1 MNDMSENKETNTNL
15 SSPLGARGSFNSP
28 LGVRGSF
35 SSKRLS
41 QAIAFTIFKL
51 MSYSVVAILILIL
64 GFIVYRG
71 IGTVSWDF
79 ITKSPEDGMT
89 KGGIYPAIVGTLYL
103 VLGSSL
109 FSFPIGILSG
119 IYMNEY
125 AAGNKVATFIRIM
138 TNNLSGVPSVVFGLF
153 GMALFVNTMGF
164 GDSILAGSLTLG
176 LLSLPLVIRTTEESL
191 KAIDFSYREGSLALG
206 ATKLQTIWKVVMPMA
221 FPNIITG
228 LILSIGRVS
237 GETAPILFTVAAYF
251 LPKLPTS
258 IFDQVMALPYHLYV
272 ITTSGTN
279 IEASRGIAYGTAL
292 VLILIVLLVNILAT
306 ILRNYFSKKVK
317 I

>member
-1 MNDMSENKETNTNL
+1 MTPIIKTGNIDRKKRISQ
-15 SSPLGARGSFNSP
+15 
-28 LGVRGSF
+28 GV
-35 SSKRLS
+35 
-41 QAIAFTIFKL
+41 AFTIFKL

-64 GFIVYRG
+64 GFIVTKG
-71 IGTVSWDF
+71 IGVISWDF
-79 ITKSPEDGMT
+79 LTKAPEDGMT
-89 KGGIYPAIVGTLYL
+89 KGGIYPAIIGTLYL
-103 VLGSSL
+103 VAGSSL
-109 FSFPIGILSG
+109 FSFPIGIMSG

-125 AAGNKVATFIRIM
+125 ASGSKIATFIRIM

-153 GMALFVNTMGF
+153 GMALFVNTMKF

-191 KAIDFSYREGSLALG
+191 KAIDKSYREGSLALG
-206 ATKLQTIWKVVMPMA
+206 ATKLQTIWKVVLPMA

-251 LPKLPTS
+251 LPKLPHS

-272 ITTSGTN
+272 ISTSGTD

-292 VLILIVLLVNILAT
+292 VLIVIVLLVNLLANA
-306 ILRNYFSKKVK
+306 LRNYFSKKVK
-317 I
+317 TN